1 MEEKKPEQTTQTTD
15 SMKVSITPPEPEI
28 KIEFPKITP
37 EDEKVIQNFKNI
49 KPNLEDL
56 VILAINMIKINHEL
70 KSLKILFFL

>member
-1 MEEKKPEQTTQTTD
+1 
-15 SMKVSITPPEPEI
+15 MKVLIIPPEPEI

-37 EDEKVIQNFKNI
+37 EDEKIIQNFKNI